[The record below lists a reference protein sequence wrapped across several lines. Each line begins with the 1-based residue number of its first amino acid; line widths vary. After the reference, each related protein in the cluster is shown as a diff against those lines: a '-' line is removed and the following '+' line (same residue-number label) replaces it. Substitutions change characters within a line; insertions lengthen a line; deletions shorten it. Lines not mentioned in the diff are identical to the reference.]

1 MCPVNFGFKIAILG
15 KNHRKKW
22 CVCKIDEEAFD
33 DSAAATRS
41 QSSSQQYIVTNHL
54 EVIMVTNSEKWD

>member
-1 MCPVNFGFKIAILG
+1 M
-15 KNHRKKW
+15 

>member
-15 KNHRKKW
+15 KNHRKKL

-54 EVIMVTNSEKWD
+54 G